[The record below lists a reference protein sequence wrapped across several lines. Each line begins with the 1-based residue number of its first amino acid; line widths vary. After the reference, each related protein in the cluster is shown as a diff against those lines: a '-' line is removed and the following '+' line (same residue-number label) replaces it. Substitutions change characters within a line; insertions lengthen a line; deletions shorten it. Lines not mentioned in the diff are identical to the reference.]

1 MFMREVYRA
10 RKPTVKQNNHAHR
23 GSELAL
29 GNQPFAT
36 QGGRGFLTETR
47 SGATWFGGPVKNA
60 ALSH

>member
-29 GNQPFAT
+29 GDQPFAT
-36 QGGRGFLTETR
+36 QGGLGCST
-47 SGATWFGGPVKNA
+47 
-60 ALSH
+60 